1 VSTERAERL
10 KRLARALHA
19 RRRLANLQRAA
30 AQQAIADIDAR
41 EVETLDFAATVAG
54 ERQMAT
60 ALARRLA
67 DLDARRLALRRQS
80 AELAEAGRR
89 DRRLARGV
97 ERVAGRLDEE
107 AARAAEKQSLEAW
120 LDAAFGNPD
129 TG

>member
-1 VSTERAERL
+1 M
-10 KRLARALHA
+10 
-19 RRRLANLQRAA
+19 QRAA
-30 AQQAIADIDAR
+30 AQQAIVDIDAR

-54 ERQMAT
+54 ERQIAT

-67 DLDARRLALRRQS
+67 DLDARRAALRRHS

-107 AARAAEKQSLEAW
+107 AARAAEKLSLEAW
-120 LDAAFGNPD
+120 LDVAFGSPD
-129 TG
+129 AD